1 MRCRSRQFSG
11 LHMRILSD
19 GRYIAPA
26 RRLPSCIRAAGE
38 VTMVDWVMVGVT
50 WLVGVACG
58 GKFEQWVCRKRS
70 AQGEERCP
78 VCGTALKYGGGH

>member
-1 MRCRSRQFSG
+1 
-11 LHMRILSD
+11 
-19 GRYIAPA
+19 
-26 RRLPSCIRAAGE
+26 
-38 VTMVDWVMVGVT
+38 MVDWVMVGVT